1 MSYFWA
7 NLGGHLLISLLLL
20 IVFLWSVKNTQQNR
34 WKNGFLF
41 LLPVVLVIVLLV
53 QLALFSI
60 PRLLD
65 TTTVLRSSYR
75 MKSGTIESVSS
86 FKDKVKIDG
95 TTYYVNPF
103 SFDREVGDEVTVK
116 YTPYA
121 KYAYSLELVET
132 EEEKDS
138 RESKET
144 KDSKD
149 SKVSKNSKEKKD
161 ADPS

>member
-1 MSYFWA
+1 M
-7 NLGGHLLISLLLL
+7 
-20 IVFLWSVKNTQQNR
+20 
-34 WKNGFLF
+34 
-41 LLPVVLVIVLLV
+41 LVIVLLV

>member
-7 NLGGHLLISLLLL
+7 NLGAHFFISLILLIF
-20 IVFLWSVKNTQQNR
+20 FLWSIKNTQHNR
-34 WKNGFLF
+34 WKRGIFY
-41 LLPVVLVIVLLV
+41 LLPVVLVIILLV

-86 FKDKVKIDG
+86 LKNHVVIDG

-103 SFDREVGDEVTVK
+103 SFELKKGDEVTVK

-121 KYAYSLELVET
+121 HYAYSIEIEEPEET
-132 EEEKDS
+132 EEPD
-138 RESKET
+138 
-144 KDSKD
+144 
-149 SKVSKNSKEKKD
+149 
-161 ADPS
+161 

>member
-7 NLGGHLLISLLLL
+7 NLGAHFFISLILLI
-20 IVFLWSVKNTQQNR
+20 IFLWSIKNTQHNR
-34 WKNGFLF
+34 WKRGIFY
-41 LLPVVLVIVLLV
+41 LLPVVLVIILLV

-86 FKDKVKIDG
+86 LKNHVVIDG

-103 SFDREVGDEVTVK
+103 SFELKKGDEVTVK

-121 KYAYSLELVET
+121 HYAYSIEIEEAEET
-132 EEEKDS
+132 EEPD
-138 RESKET
+138 
-144 KDSKD
+144 
-149 SKVSKNSKEKKD
+149 
-161 ADPS
+161 